1 VVVSGFFVVWLGH
14 PKLKGWPPVAKTS
27 PSKQL
32 AAQVAFAKAK
42 TSAIAP
48 DLIEANQALA
58 AKPLARGEHDDR
70 RVRAAGAPPA
80 RLGAHLLS
88 KREVLA
94 ITNVTFPTIWAWM
107 RAGTFPRSRVVG
119 GKSMWLSTD
128 IEAWLAA
135 LPVRQLKGDEPK
147 ALERDFPVEP

>member
-14 PKLKGWPPVAKTS
+14 PKLKGWPPVAKIS

-32 AAQVAFAKAK
+32 AAQGAFAKAK

-48 DLIEANQALA
+48 DLIDANEQELAEAVLTDSNR
-58 AKPLARGEHDDR
+58 LAREHYER
-70 RVRAAGAPPA
+70 RVHAARGPPA
-80 RLGAHLLS
+80 RLGVRLLS
-88 KREVLA
+88 KREILA

-119 GKSMWLSTD
+119 CKSMWLSTD
-128 IEAWLAA
+128 IEAWLAT
-135 LPVRQLKGDEPK
+135 LPVRKLKGD
-147 ALERDFPVEP
+147 AS